1 MILKDKITRYKV
13 NDESEEKTLLRIITN
28 KHWDEI
34 ATFFDPVIFV
44 ARNPKSDM
52 SRWNVLKREKAKS
65 HWEKWNNFVQV
76 KVMHILAYG
85 DAEIL
90 IDKGTSQCSVDL
102 IFLKKTIR
110 IFLEQETNWL
120 VKR

>member
-13 NDESEEKTLLRIITN
+13 NDESEEKTLLRLITN
-28 KHWDEI
+28 QLNIERDHKHWDEI
-34 ATFFDPVIFV
+34 ATFFDPVISV
-44 ARNPKSDM
+44 VRNPKSDM

-65 HWEKWNNFVQV
+65 HWEKWDNFVQV
-76 KVMHILAYG
+76 KLMYILAYG

-102 IFLKKTIR
+102 NF
-110 IFLEQETNWL
+110 F
-120 VKR
+120 

>member
-13 NDESEEKTLLRIITN
+13 NDGSQEKTLLRLITN
-28 KHWDEI
+28 QLNIERDHKHWDEI
-34 ATFFDPVIFV
+34 ATFFDPVISV
-44 ARNPKSDM
+44 VRNPKSDM

-65 HWEKWNNFVQV
+65 HWEKWNNFVSV
-76 KVMHILAYG
+76 KLMYILAYG

-102 IFLKKTIR
+102 T
-110 IFLEQETNWL
+110 
-120 VKR
+120 